1 MPKVLDSQPRRD
13 VTFETNRDHWRN
25 RVRILDA
32 QRDEIAMGGG
42 EKAVAKQKKKG
53 KLLARERVEA
63 LIDEGTELLE
73 IGAFAAWD
81 LYKEWGGAPAA
92 GVVVGAAMIR
102 AVRSMSLD

>member
-25 RVRILDA
+25 RVRILNA

-42 EKAVAKQKKKG
+42 EKAAAKQKKKG

-81 LYKEWGGAPAA
+81 LYDKWGGAPA
-92 GVVVGAAMIR
+92 GQGR
-102 AVRSMSLD
+102 RS